1 MMRKFLIFIQQYG
14 EDVMKHWKIIGT
26 AALIAGGMNFSFAE
40 GIKPGVPKGWQ
51 LWGSESKYEIGIDP
65 AESTP
70 DHPALLIASKNASAS
85 DTLALTQDI
94 DGTEWLDQQIELSLW
109 VKAIGAKK
117 NRVWIRHNRKGYQS
131 LAAQSIPEGKD
142 WERIV
147 IKTHFTKPADPQY
160 DNHFDIGIVL
170 GSEGKIWVRDLKLE
184 RRPYQPD
191 PNKIDLPAF
200 RSGLPAYPPRNL
212 NFTE

>member
-1 MMRKFLIFIQQYG
+1 MMGKFFIFIQHLG
-14 EDVMKHWKIIGT
+14 EDIVKHWKIIGM
-26 AALIAGGMNFSFAE
+26 AALIACGMNFSFAE
-40 GIKPGVPKGWQ
+40 GIQAGAPKGWL

-70 DHPALLIASKNASAS
+70 DHPALLIASKSAVGS
-85 DTLALTQDI
+85 DTLAITQDI
-94 DGTEWLDQQIELSLW
+94 DGTEWQDQQIEFSLS

-117 NRVWIRHNRKGYQS
+117 NRVWIRLNRKGYRS
-131 LAAQSIPEGKD
+131 MSASTIPEGKD
-142 WERIV
+142 WERIL
-147 IKTHFTKPADPQY
+147 IKAYFPKPENTQY
-160 DNHFDIGIVL
+160 DNHFDIGIAL

-184 RRPYQPD
+184 RKPNIPD

>member
-1 MMRKFLIFIQQYG
+1 MRRKLFIFIQQHG
-14 EDVMKHWKIIGT
+14 EDVVKHWKIIVT

-40 GIKPGVPKGWQ
+40 EFKPGVPKGWQ

-94 DGTEWLDQQIELSLW
+94 DGTEWQDQQIELSLW
-109 VKAIGAKK
+109 VKAMGAKK
-117 NRVWIRHNRKGYQS
+117 KNRIWIRHNRS
-131 LAAQSIPEGKD
+131 WSAQTIGDGQD
-142 WERIV
+142 WQKIV
-147 IKTHFTKPADPQY
+147 IKAYFPKPADAQY

-170 GSEGKIWVRDLKLE
+170 GAEGKIWVRDLKLE
-184 RRPYQPD
+184 RKPYAPD
-191 PNKIDLPAF
+191 PSKIEIPAF
-200 RSGLPAYPPRNL
+200 RSGLPAFPPRNL